1 MPTPADIVDALNAA
15 SRQAEQLAAIDAA
28 TLAHLAKANF
38 LCLAAMRAA
47 ARPALH
53 LSSPQPA
60 TTIRPG
66 LPTRWFLK
74 RLETETHP
82 RPASP
87 SDPATALRE
96 FRRSHEAAL
105 ELLAECRHLDLNKI
119 RFRYP
124 FAPLRFTVGAGFLL
138 INAHERA
145 HLWHH
150 QKK

>member
-1 MPTPADIVDALNAA
+1 MPTPAEIVEALNAA
-15 SRQAEQLAAIDAA
+15 SRQAEQLAATGAA
-28 TLAHLAKANF
+28 TLSHLAKANF

-53 LSSPQPA
+53 LSHPEPTA
-60 TTIRPG
+60 DIRPG
-66 LPTRWFLK
+66 LPTRWFLA
-74 RLETETHP
+74 RLESESHP
-82 RPASP
+82 QPQTP
-87 SDPATALRE
+87 VDPTTALRE

-145 HLWHH
+145 HLGHN
-150 QKK
+150 QKQ

>member
-1 MPTPADIVDALNAA
+1 MPTPAEIVEALNTA
-15 SRQAEQLAAIDAA
+15 SRQAEQLAATDAA
-28 TLAHLAKANF
+28 TLSHLAKANF

-53 LSSPQPA
+53 LSHPQPA
-60 TTIRPG
+60 TAIRPG
-66 LPTRWFLK
+66 LPTRFFLK
-74 RLETETHP
+74 RLESESHAHP
-82 RPASP
+82 NTPT
-87 SDPATALRE
+87 DPATALRE

-124 FAPLRFTVGAGFLL
+124 FAPLRFTVGAGFLI

-150 QKK
+150 QKQ

>member
-1 MPTPADIVDALNAA
+1 MPTPAEIVEALNTA
-15 SRQAEQLAAIDAA
+15 SRQAEQLAATDAA
-28 TLAHLAKANF
+28 TLSHLAKANF

-53 LSSPQPA
+53 LSNPQS
-60 TTIRPG
+60 TTAIRPG
-66 LPTRWFLK
+66 LPTRFFLK
-74 RLETETHP
+74 RLESESYPHP
-82 RPASP
+82 RTSV
-87 SDPATALRE
+87 DPTTALRE

-124 FAPLRFTVGAGFLL
+124 FAPLRFTLGAGFLI

-145 HLWHH
+145 HLGHN
-150 QKK
+150 QKQ

>member
-1 MPTPADIVDALNAA
+1 MPTPAEIVETLHAA
-15 SRQAEQLAAIDAA
+15 SRQAEQLAATDAA
-28 TLAHLAKANF
+28 TLSHLAKANF

-53 LSSPQPA
+53 LASPQP
-60 TTIRPG
+60 TTAIRPG
-66 LPTRWFLK
+66 LPTRWFIA
-74 RLETETHP
+74 RLESESHTQPQTP
-82 RPASP
+82 V
-87 SDPATALRE
+87 DPTTALRE

-124 FAPLRFTVGAGFLL
+124 FAPFRFTVGAGFLL

-150 QKK
+150 QKQ